1 MHFLGREP
9 TGARLLVLTTVRA
22 ENDTQIG
29 AALAPVAQRVE
40 VGPLSPDAVAELA
53 RAAGQGE
60 LADRILEQTRGHT
73 LFVVE
78 VLRAL
83 ASGDAGVPASLRTA
97 VLARIRRAGPPVEAL
112 LRSAAVLGATLDP
125 LTLGD
130 MLDLVPAAALELCE
144 AALEARLLWLD
155 GASAPLPGGNALNAA
170 ASETASLIALL
181 AVLAWAVIRPRGWPE
196 AVAAVPA
203 AVILIAIGAIPAG
216 GAGSEARQLGPV
228 IGFLAAILV
237 LAHLCDDDGLFRA
250 CGGWMAR
257 SSAGSPRRLL
267 AQVFVIASVTTAVLS
282 LDATV
287 VLLTPVV
294 FATAAR
300 LEVRARPHVYA
311 CTHLANSASLLL
323 PVSNL
328 TNLLAFAA
336 SGLAFGHF
344 AALMAVPWLAA
355 IGVEYAVF
363 SRFFASD
370 LNTGGQNVRPRRDRA
385 GADQDG
391 ADRDEDTKLPVFTV
405 IVVALTLA
413 GFAGASAAGVNP
425 AWAAFAGAVILAVR
439 ALIRRRV
446 APAGLVRAADL
457 PFLLFVLSLGIVV
470 KAVTDNGLG
479 RALAPLLPGGTSL
492 PALLATAAL
501 AAALANVCNNL
512 PAVLVLL
519 PLAAPSGAGAVL
531 AVLLGVNIGPNL
543 TYTGSLA
550 TLLWRRIL
558 RHHGSSPDL
567 GEFTRLGLLT
577 VPAGLVIGVLALW
590 AGLHVL
596 GG

>member
-1 MHFLGREP
+1 LDWAFSTDWLG
-9 TGARLLVLTTVRA
+9 
-22 ENDTQIG
+22 
-29 AALAPVAQRVE
+29 
-40 VGPLSPDAVAELA
+40 
-53 RAAGQGE
+53 
-60 LADRILEQTRGHT
+60 
-73 LFVVE
+73 
-78 VLRAL
+78 
-83 ASGDAGVPASLRTA
+83 GD
-97 VLARIRRAGPPVEAL
+97 
-112 LRSAAVLGATLDP
+112 
-125 LTLGD
+125 
-130 MLDLVPAAALELCE
+130 
-144 AALEARLLWLD
+144 
-155 GASAPLPGGNALNAA
+155 ALNAA
-170 ASETASLIALL
+170 VSETVSLIALL
-181 AVLAWAVIRPRGWPE
+181 VVLAWAVIRPHGWPE

-203 AVILIAIGAIPAG
+203 AVILIAAGAIPAG
-216 GAGSEARQLGPV
+216 GASAAARQLGPV

-257 SSAGSPRRLL
+257 TSAGQSKAAGSRRLL
-267 AQVFVIASVTTAVLS
+267 VQVFMIAAVTTAVLS

-294 FATAAR
+294 FATAAK

-344 AALMAVPWLAA
+344 AALMTVPWLAA

-363 SRFFASD
+363 GRFFASD
-370 LNTGGQNVRPRRDRA
+370 LNTGDLNVRPRRDR
-385 GADQDG
+385 GRTGRDG
-391 ADRDEDTKLPVFTV
+391 NTALPVFTV

-425 AWAAFAGAVILAVR
+425 AWAAFAGAMVLAAR
-439 ALIRRRV
+439 GLARRRV
-446 APAGLVRAADL
+446 APASLVRAADL

-479 RALAPLLPGGTSL
+479 PVLAPLLPGGTSL
-492 PALLATAAL
+492 PALLAVAAL
-501 AAALANVCNNL
+501 AAVLANVCNNL

-550 TLLWRRIL
+550 TLLWRRVL

-590 AGLHVL
+590 AGLHAL

>member
-1 MHFLGREP
+1 M
-9 TGARLLVLTTVRA
+9 
-22 ENDTQIG
+22 
-29 AALAPVAQRVE
+29 
-40 VGPLSPDAVAELA
+40 
-53 RAAGQGE
+53 
-60 LADRILEQTRGHT
+60 
-73 LFVVE
+73 
-78 VLRAL
+78 
-83 ASGDAGVPASLRTA
+83 
-97 VLARIRRAGPPVEAL
+97 
-112 LRSAAVLGATLDP
+112 
-125 LTLGD
+125 
-130 MLDLVPAAALELCE
+130 
-144 AALEARLLWLD
+144 
-155 GASAPLPGGNALNAA
+155 
-170 ASETASLIALL
+170 
-181 AVLAWAVIRPRGWPE
+181 LAWAVSRPRGWPE

-203 AVILIAIGAIPAG
+203 AVILIAAGAIPAG
-216 GAGSEARQLGPV
+216 AAGSEARQLGPV

-250 CGGWMAR
+250 CGAWMAR

-267 AQVFVIASVTTAVLS
+267 VQVFAIASVTTAVLS

-300 LEVRARPHVYA
+300 LQVRARPHVYA

-336 SGLAFGHF
+336 SGLAFAHF
-344 AALMAVPWLAA
+344 AALMAVPWLVA
-355 IGVEYAVF
+355 IGVEYVVF

-370 LNTGGQNVRPRRDRA
+370 LNTGDLNTGDLNTGDLNMRPRRDRGRA
-385 GADQDG
+385 EDG
-391 ADRDEDTKLPVFTV
+391 DTRLPVFTV
-405 IVVALTLA
+405 VVVALTLA

-425 AWAAFAGAVILAVR
+425 AWAAFAGAIVLATR
-439 ALIRRRV
+439 ALARRRV
-446 APAGLVRAADL
+446 APASLVRAADL
-457 PFLLFVLSLGIVV
+457 PFLVFVLSLGIVV

-558 RHHGSSPDL
+558 AHHGSSPDL